1 MLDSPCIRLVHRGL
15 GDMND
20 KRFTTMGNTTINK
33 LIEDFEGLSV
43 DEKEYALD
51 LVKKPLIEVERN
63 ALAKRAR
70 EAAAQVKKG
79 RVKRGTVKDLYKDLD
94 KVCT

>member
-1 MLDSPCIRLVHRGL
+1 MGETYE
-15 GDMND
+15 GFMM
-20 KRFTTMGNTTINK
+20 MGNTALNK

-51 LVKKPLIEVERN
+51 LVKKQLIEAKRN

-70 EAAAQVKKG
+70 EAVANLRKG
-79 RVKRGTVKDLYKDLD
+79 RVKKGTVKDLYGDIEE
-94 KVCT
+94 

>member
-1 MLDSPCIRLVHRGL
+1 M
-15 GDMND
+15 M
-20 KRFTTMGNTTINK
+20 MGNTALNK

-51 LVKKPLIEVERN
+51 LVKKQLIEAKRN

-70 EAAAQVKKG
+70 EAVAHLRKG
-79 RVKRGTVKDLYKDLD
+79 RVKKGTVNHLYKDLE
-94 KVCT
+94 KVCA

>member
-1 MLDSPCIRLVHRGL
+1 M
-15 GDMND
+15 M
-20 KRFTTMGNTTINK
+20 MGNTALNK

-51 LVKKPLIEVERN
+51 LVKKQLIEAKRN

-70 EAAAQVKKG
+70 EAVANLRKG
-79 RVKRGTVKDLYKDLD
+79 RVKRGTVKDLYGDIEE
-94 KVCT
+94 

>member
-1 MLDSPCIRLVHRGL
+1 M
-15 GDMND
+15 
-20 KRFTTMGNTTINK
+20 MGNTALNK

-51 LVKKPLIEVERN
+51 LVKKQLIEAKRN

-70 EAAAQVKKG
+70 EAVANLRKG
-79 RVKRGTVKDLYKDLD
+79 RVKRGTVKDLYGDIEE
-94 KVCT
+94 

>member
-1 MLDSPCIRLVHRGL
+1 M
-15 GDMND
+15 
-20 KRFTTMGNTTINK
+20 MGNTALNK

-51 LVKKPLIEVERN
+51 LVKKQLIEAKRN

-70 EAAAQVKKG
+70 EAVANLRKG
-79 RVKRGTVKDLYKDLD
+79 RVKRGTIKDLYGDIEE
-94 KVCT
+94 

>member
-1 MLDSPCIRLVHRGL
+1 M
-15 GDMND
+15 M
-20 KRFTTMGNTTINK
+20 MGNTALNK

-51 LVKKPLIEVERN
+51 LVKKQLIEAKRN

-70 EAAAQVKKG
+70 EAVANLRKG
-79 RVKRGTVKDLYKDLD
+79 RVKKGTVKDLYKDLE
-94 KVCT
+94 KVCA